1 MTGAADRGAVF
12 VEAMIAAAIVAMA
25 LGSTFQVIADG
36 AARDRRIEARRM
48 ALLVA
53 QSEMADVGADI
64 PLQVGETTGV
74 SGRYAWRVDVSAYTA
89 EGAANSAGALLKVS
103 VAVRP
108 REGGPLLATISG
120 LRLGGEG

>member
-1 MTGAADRGAVF
+1 
-12 VEAMIAAAIVAMA
+12 MA

-36 AARDRRIEARRM
+36 AARDRKVEARRM

-89 EGAANSAGALLKVS
+89 EGDANSAGPLLKVS
-103 VAVRP
+103 VGVRP
-108 REGGPLLATISG
+108 REGGPILATISG